1 MIYFMKTRET
11 DKSWEKKGYASEASK
26 ADSRQ
31 SAGDSPDNP
40 ETESGLTPEEKLV
53 ETEAELE
60 TAKNQAADYYAH
72 LQRLQAEFDNYRK
85 RTQKEKEDISKY
97 AAESL
102 IGAILPV
109 LDNFE
114 RALDSVQTSQD
125 VVAYAQGVEMI
136 FRQLHDILAKEG
148 LAAIEAVGQS
158 FDPNIHE
165 AILPVTTDEYPENTV
180 VEEVQKGYY
189 LKDRVLRPSMVKVSC

>member
-1 MIYFMKTRET
+1 MKSKETKDIREQS
-11 DKSWEKKGYASEASK
+11 DFASEESQAEVRPRDSDPAESIEAE
-26 ADSRQ
+26 ADL
-31 SAGDSPDNP
+31 A
-40 ETESGLTPEEKLV
+40 PEEKLAK
-53 ETEAELE
+53 TEAELE
-60 TAKNQAADYYAH
+60 AAKTQAADYYAH
-72 LQRLQAEFDNYRK
+72 LQRLQAEFANFRK

-97 AAESL
+97 AAERL

-114 RALDSVQTSQD
+114 RALDSVKTSQD
-125 VVAYAQGVEMI
+125 VATYAQGVEMI

-148 LAAIEAVGQS
+148 LAVIDAVGQS

-165 AILPVTTDEYPENTV
+165 AILPVATEEYPENTV
-180 VEEVQKGYY
+180 IEEVQKGYY